1 MSSSKTEVTTPKL
14 TAPKGACDTHM
25 HFYNSKY
32 PTAPSALTTP
42 PDAWV
47 DDEGTRPR
55 ILVDNPAELYG
66 FF

>member
-1 MSSSKTEVTTPKL
+1 MPKSKTGKTVPKL
-14 TAPKGACDTHM
+14 AAPEGACDTHM

-32 PTAPSALTTP
+32 PTAPTALATP

-47 DDEGTRPR
+47 DDEAARAR

-66 FF
+66 F